1 MGNVECG
8 VLKSNDRLEG
18 RLGAYAH
25 ILVCYEAIVRFLQ
38 ILYMA
43 YQVVV
48 TRNILH
54 LLASRLAQQA
64 ERLLLVDARK
74 PATAKVGGN
83 ARWSCR

>member
-1 MGNVECG
+1 MWSVECG

-43 YQVVV
+43 YQVVERSV
-48 TRNILH
+48 SAT
-54 LLASRLAQQA
+54 LA
-64 ERLLLVDARK
+64 
-74 PATAKVGGN
+74 
-83 ARWSCR
+83 